1 MQKIGEG
8 SIAEGVERDG
18 KQRGFAYT
26 KTHRDPPL
34 FSLTECATLL
44 RSYKERAPMLAPNT
58 IIAERYEVI
67 QLLGQG
73 GMGAVYEVL
82 RRLQCH
88 VALKQMLVQGDT
100 FTRQFM
106 REAQILARL
115 HHPALPVVSDFFT
128 TQGAQFLVMEY
139 IAGPTFTEA
148 LTQRGIPFPVAEVL
162 GWADEL
168 LDALGYLHQQT
179 PPIIHRQ
186 LSAVPLAAFL
196 DRHER
201 WPSTNQ

>member
-1 MQKIGEG
+1 
-8 SIAEGVERDG
+8 
-18 KQRGFAYT
+18 
-26 KTHRDPPL
+26 
-34 FSLTECATLL
+34 
-44 RSYKERAPMLAPNT
+44 MLAPNT

-100 FTRQFM
+100 FTRQFV

-139 IAGPTFTEA
+139 IAGPTFAEA

-168 LDALGYLHQQT
+168 LDALGYLHQQ
-179 PPIIHRQ
+179 PHP
-186 LSAVPLAAFL
+186 LSIASFQ
-196 DRHER
+196 RCR
-201 WPSTNQ
+201 WQPS